1 MEKQLSVVSLDVGYT
16 NLEDD
21 LNVALV
27 YKDNGDQDFS
37 KTLDN
42 YIALLKSA
50 VASLELVRDTT
61 SKEESEDLELITNKN
76 STALCIK
83 GNSEIVERYIGFGI
97 ANDNFES
104 DDENCYGLSDDDDT
118 VSDSGSDS
126 SSEYNELC
134 ASDDT
139 DTPIGSDDLDELDN
153 VTESDSEPEPETK
166 PKKSQKAK

>member
-1 MEKQLSVVSLDVGYT
+1 MEKQLSVVSLDIGYT

-42 YIALLKSA
+42 YIGLLKGA
-50 VASLELVRDTT
+50 IASLELVRDTT
-61 SKEESEDLELITNKN
+61 SKEECDDLELITNKN

-83 GNSEIVERYIGFGI
+83 GNSEIIERYIGFGI

-104 DDENCYGLSDDDDT
+104 DDENCYELSDDDSI
-118 VSDSGSDS
+118 VSDS

-139 DTPIGSDDLDELDN
+139 DTPIGSDELDELD
-153 VTESDSEPEPETK
+153 TDSESVSAKSAEEPETK
-166 PKKSQKAK
+166 PRKSQKTK